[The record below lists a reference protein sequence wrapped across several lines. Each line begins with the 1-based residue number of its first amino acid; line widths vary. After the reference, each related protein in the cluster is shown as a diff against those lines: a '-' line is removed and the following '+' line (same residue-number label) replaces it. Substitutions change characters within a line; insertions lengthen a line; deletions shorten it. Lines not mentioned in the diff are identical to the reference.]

1 MSNKT
6 SFRYASLFSG
16 IGGFEQALNN
26 LGGMCVFSSEI
37 DTYANKAY
45 EILYGHSTYGDIT
58 KIDASDVPDH
68 DLLVAGFPCQAFS
81 HAGYRRGFADSR
93 GTLFFEVYRVLKEKM
108 PKAFI
113 LENVKGLLSHD
124 KQHTIKVI
132 LETLDTLPYYI
143 DFKILNTKDVGGL
156 PQNRERIFIVGI
168 REDLEEYS
176 PWTPT
181 YTIEGKAKKIQI
193 QSTFNFDFP
202 EQKPLITTLHDL
214 LEKKVDEK
222 YYYDKDRV
230 YARVSRFHEGGF
242 IDDENALYRYR
253 TQVLRNVRTSY
264 GKAVRKAYEAKE
276 IKLQRNQLRVAIP
289 REDDICNTLTTV
301 TKDNLLVGYRDNTP
315 YIRNLTEKEY
325 FRLQGF
331 GDEVYEKLVGKIPKT
346 QLYRQAGNAVS
357 VPVVQALATKILPY
371 FGEK

>member
-81 HAGYRRGFADSR
+81 HAGYRKGFADSR

-264 GKAVRKAYEAKE
+264 GKAIRKAYEAKE

-371 FGEK
+371 FGEN